1 MHNKTIKPD
10 WIIDLDEA
18 RRDRTVKLLME
29 SVHDEGM
36 LGFEEADELKAKI
49 FVADLAGRLNDNDCW
64 LLQADAGND
73 LAYSVVMERWG
84 NPTGAHIAE
93 LNKAIVNHK
102 YRGGRLV
109 MQAFS
114 EILKKAETE
123 GIEKFVI
130 DVREGTRAEKLWR
143 AIGFKEYGRLEDYSR
158 HNGKKY
164 AGIYMTAFR
173 SEF

>member
-73 LAYSVVMERWG
+73 LAYSVVMERCR
-84 NPTGAHIAE
+84 NPTGAHIPVWE
-93 LNKAIVNHK
+93 RTILDRFRWTVE
-102 YRGGRLV
+102 RL
-109 MQAFS
+109 MDSMPDTSPLQ
-114 EILKKAETE
+114 
-123 GIEKFVI
+123 
-130 DVREGTRAEKLWR
+130 
-143 AIGFKEYGRLEDYSR
+143 
-158 HNGKKY
+158 N
-164 AGIYMTAFR
+164 R
-173 SEF
+173 SQT